1 MYREYLINNL
11 KGIVFNFIENMKK
24 TLFAVFSLFVSTA
37 GFATGVIVLEGNYQG
52 KNIYIQNPFA
62 SSGVGYCVQEV
73 RVNGNVTTDEI
84 ASSAF
89 EIDFRNLQ
97 LKVGDKIEV
106 KITHKD
112 ECKPKVLN
120 PEVLKPKS
128 TFDIVA
134 MLVEPDLTLKWST
147 KGESGKL
154 TYTIEQFRWNKWVK
168 VGDVDGIGTADVN
181 NYSFKVIPHY
191 RKNQYR
197 VKQIDYSGQPRFSK
211 TVDYNSSSPEITF
224 SPAKV
229 TKSISFLAGETPAE
243 TMFEIYD
250 QYGNI
255 VKRGFAS
262 TIDASNLPKGAYY
275 LNYDNKMGEFIKK

>member
-1 MYREYLINNL
+1 M
-11 KGIVFNFIENMKK
+11 MKK
-24 TLFAVFSLFVSTA
+24 TLFAVINLFVSTA

-52 KNIYIQNPFA
+52 KNLYIQNPFA

-73 RVNGNVTTDEI
+73 TVNGSVTTDEI

-112 ECKPKVLN
+112 DCKPKVLN

-128 TFDIVA
+128 TFEVVNMSVD
-134 MLVEPDLTLKWST
+134 PDLILKWST

-154 TYTIEQFRWNKWVK
+154 AYTIEQFRWNKWVK
-168 VGDVDGIGTADVN
+168 VGDVEGAGTGEVN
-181 NYSFKVIPHY
+181 NYSFKIVPHF
-191 RKNQYR
+191 RKNQFR
-197 VKQIDYSGQPRFSK
+197 VKQIDYTGQPRFSK
-211 TVDYNSSSPEITF
+211 TVDFSSTTPEVTF

-229 TKSISFLAGETPAE
+229 SKSINFLAGETPVE

-262 TIDASNLPKGAYY
+262 VIDASNLPKGAYY